1 MIFSKDKQAVQEL
14 LAHRGWDIFRS
25 LLFQDHMMDN
35 RQNLP
40 LTEKFAGTELPSMAF
55 CAVNSSLL
63 GLISINQLLKIIVL
77 SGVCR
82 AGNFYPA

>member
-35 RQNLP
+35 RQIQCLKTK
-40 LTEKFAGTELPSMAF
+40 LQADLLSAG
-55 CAVNSSLL
+55 
-63 GLISINQLLKIIVL
+63 
-77 SGVCR
+77 R
-82 AGNFYPA
+82 AGDGIKAAKASAQIDILDVIIDIPNKYLKG